1 MAISRYQGESTTN
14 LGNFANWLNEHKQGT
29 FLENLTIT
37 LSQTINTNDTLSIS
51 DDEVTVKFTVQTGS
65 NKECFKFTG
74 ESFTTTRSN
83 SDGTGATAYIT
94 GALLCNKGLMLKY
107 YAGYSSSTSVT
118 ICAVC
123 ITLDN
128 NGKLATITTAENYRI
143 PESSSSQITKW
154 ATYTSES
161 TSNSACTCRP
171 YFEANLTSLAPI
183 TAMGIDTNARLPY
196 AYAAISTQL
205 NSEGLSPVIID
216 GAPYIT
222 NGVWYI
228 KDGD

>member
-1 MAISRYQGESTTN
+1 MAISRYQGGSTTN

-51 DDEVTVKFTVQTGS
+51 DDEVTVKFTVQSGS
-65 NKECFKFTG
+65 NKECFRFTG
-74 ESFTTTRSN
+74 ESFTTTRNN
-83 SDGTGATAYIT
+83 SGGTDVTAYIT
-94 GALLCNKGLMLKY
+94 GALLCNKGLMLQY
-107 YAGYSSSTSVT
+107 YAGYNSSTSVT
-118 ICAVC
+118 VYAVC
-123 ITLDN
+123 ITVDS
-128 NGKLATITTAENYRI
+128 NGKLAAIVTAESNSI
-143 PESSSSQITKW
+143 PESNSSQITKW
-154 ATYTSES
+154 ATCTSES
-161 TSNSACTCRP
+161 TSDITRTCRP
-171 YFEANLTSLAPI
+171 SYSANLTSLAPI
-183 TAMGIDTNARLPY
+183 TAMAIDPNARLPY

>member
-1 MAISRYQGESTTN
+1 MAISRFTSGSTTN

-29 FLENLTIT
+29 FLENLTIA
-37 LSQTINTNDTLSIS
+37 LSQTVNTNDTLSIS
-51 DDEVTVKFTVQTGS
+51 DDEVTIKFTVRSGS
-65 NKECFKFTG
+65 NKECFRFTG
-74 ESFTTTRSN
+74 ESFTTARSN
-83 SDGTGATAYIT
+83 SGGTDVTAYIT
-94 GALLCNKGLMLKY
+94 GALLCNKGLMLQY

-123 ITLDN
+123 ITLDS
-128 NGKLATITTAENYRI
+128 NGKLAAIATTGNYKI
-143 PESSSSQITKW
+143 PEDNTSQITKW
-154 ATYTSES
+154 ATCTSES
-161 TSNSACTCRP
+161 TSDSTRTCRP
-171 YFEANLTSLAPI
+171 YFGANLTSLAPI
-183 TAMGIDTNARLPY
+183 TAMSIDTNARLPY

-216 GAPYIT
+216 GTPYIT